1 MSRAIMFQGTG
12 SNVGKSMLVAGIAR
26 AFKNRGLRVA
36 PFKPQN
42 MSNNAAVTVD
52 GGEIGRA
59 QALQAWAAGLAPH
72 TDMNPVLLKPET
84 ETGSQIVVQGKR
96 FATVAA
102 RGYSAV
108 KPKLMAPVLDS
119 FERLKSQYDL
129 VLVEGAGSPAE
140 VNLRQGDIANMGF
153 AQAADVPVVLC
164 GDINR
169 GGVIAQIVGTQN
181 VLDDADCGKISA
193 FLINMF
199 RGDPSLFD
207 DGYDLIKTTTGW
219 PGLGVVPWF
228 PHAWKLPAEDAM
240 DLRHSEKGSA
250 KIVCLCLSRMANFD
264 DLDPLGQEPNVE
276 LIMLQAGQAIP
287 GDADLVII
295 PGSKS
300 TRGDLQY
307 LRDQGWDIDL
317 QAHVRRGG
325 YILGICG
332 GYQILGRTIDDP
344 EGIEGVAG
352 SDQGLGLLQSETV
365 MTPNKVLTQVNAQ
378 HRATN
383 LEFQGYEIHIGQ
395 TTGPDCDRPF
405 AVIDGRAD
413 GATSPDGRI
422 IGSYLH
428 GMFSN
433 DTFRAAFLAQLGI
446 KSELGNYRQDVET
459 TLDQLAGHLEQHV
472 DLDEILRLA
481 H

>member
-1 MSRAIMFQGTG
+1 M
-12 SNVGKSMLVAGIAR
+12 
-26 AFKNRGLRVA
+26 
-36 PFKPQN
+36 
-42 MSNNAAVTVD
+42 
-52 GGEIGRA
+52 
-59 QALQAWAAGLAPH
+59 
-72 TDMNPVLLKPET
+72 
-84 ETGSQIVVQGKR
+84 
-96 FATVAA
+96 
-102 RGYSAV
+102 
-108 KPKLMAPVLDS
+108 
-119 FERLKSQYDL
+119 
-129 VLVEGAGSPAE
+129 
-140 VNLRQGDIANMGF
+140 
-153 AQAADVPVVLC
+153 VLC

-181 VLDDADCGKISA
+181 VLDDADRSKICA

-207 DGYDLIKTTTGW
+207 DGYDLIKTITGW
-219 PGLGVVPWF
+219 PGLGVIPWF

-276 LIMLQAGQAIP
+276 LIMLQAGQTIP

-325 YILGICG
+325 YVLGICG

-344 EGIEGVAG
+344 EGIEGAAG
-352 SDQGLGLLQSETV
+352 SDQGLGLLQSDTV
-365 MTPNKVLTQVNAQ
+365 MTPNKVLTQVNAH

-395 TTGPDCDRPF
+395 TTGPDCARPF
-405 AVIDGRAD
+405 ATIDGLAD

-459 TLDQLAGHLEQHV
+459 TLDQLAAHLEQHV